1 MPPKRRQT
9 SAAGSPASSRTRHVA
24 RKRVAGA
31 EYLYYRR
38 GGLYVPL
45 RGPEGSAA
53 FLEDYDRAHQVF
65 EAAARSPKAKP
76 PQLHTVQDAVTA
88 YLASADYRGLAA
100 KTRED
105 YRRTLDAFRGE
116 FGAHPLA
123 AFGRGELQALRA
135 RHAPDPEA
143 GNPGRAIGWNN
154 LRSRMISVVEEYLRL
169 NPELE
174 LRNHWREA
182 KRLKPPKANSHRP
195 WPPAVLKAVMT
206 QATPEFRC
214 LLVAYLMTAQRGGDV
229 TRWEPWQ
236 YDRTARTLNMEQ
248 RKTAVPLLLRVP
260 DHMARAIEAMAGRHP
275 ERLFVTPQG
284 KPWTTLNAQ
293 ETLRRL
299 LAQLK
304 LPRQTLHGL
313 RATGPVALKMLGFEN
328 RVIRELTGHRE
339 DRTLEIYLQ
348 GVDGAELR
356 FRAQDALA
364 EHFGG
369 ILEDVL
375 VDPAA
380 NARRVSGVTGRAARK
395 AREAEAAGAEWEK
408 SGKMGKTG
416 R

>member
-1 MPPKRRQT
+1 MPPKRSKT
-9 SAAGSPASSRTRHVA
+9 SAAGSQPSTRRRHVA

-65 EAAARSPKAKP
+65 EAAARTPKAKA
-76 PQLHTVQDAVTA
+76 QLHTVQEAVTA
-88 YLASADYRGLAA
+88 YLASADFRLLAA

-116 FGAHPLA
+116 FGSHPLS

-143 GNPGRAIGWNN
+143 ANPGRAIAWNN
-154 LRSRMISVVEEYLRL
+154 LRSRMIAVVEEYLRL
-169 NPELE
+169 HPELE

-182 KRLKPPKANSHRP
+182 KRLKPPPANSHRP
-195 WPPAVLKAVMT
+195 WSPEVLRALMT
-206 QATPEFRC
+206 QATAEFRC
-214 LLVAYLMTAQRGGDV
+214 LLIGYLLTAQRGGDV

-236 YDRTARTLNMEQ
+236 YDPAARTLNMEQ

-260 DHMARAIEAMAGRHP
+260 EHMARAIEAMQGRHP
-275 ERLFVTPQG
+275 DRLFVTPQG

-304 LPRQTLHGL
+304 LPRHTLHGL
-313 RATGPVALKMLGFEN
+313 RSTGPVALKMLGFEN
-328 RVIRELTGHRE
+328 RSIRELTGHRE
-339 DRTLEIYLQ
+339 DRTLEIYLK
-348 GVDGAELR
+348 GVDGAGLR

-369 ILEDVL
+369 ILEEAL
-375 VDPAA
+375 SSPEA
-380 NARRVSGVTGRAARK
+380 NARKVSGVTGRAARK
-395 AREAEAAGAEWEK
+395 VRERA
-408 SGKMGKTG
+408 
-416 R
+416 

>member
-1 MPPKRRQT
+1 MPPKRSRISGT
-9 SAAGSPASSRTRHVA
+9 ASPPSGRARHVA
-24 RKRVAGA
+24 RKRVGGT

-65 EAAARSPKAKP
+65 EAAAKTPRAK
-76 PQLHTVQDAVTA
+76 PQLHTVQDAITT
-88 YLASADYRGLAA
+88 YLAGGDYAGLAD

-123 AFGRGELQALRA
+123 AFGRAELHALRA
-135 RHAPDPEA
+135 RHAPSPET
-143 GNPGRAIGWNN
+143 GDPGRAIAWNN
-154 LRSRMISVVEEYLRL
+154 LRSRMIAVVEEYLL
-169 NPELE
+169 HHPTLD
-174 LRNHWREA
+174 LPNHWRAA
-182 KRLKPPKANSHRP
+182 KRLKPPKPNSHQP
-195 WPPAVLKAVMT
+195 WPPEVLQAVMT

-214 LLVAYLMTAQRGGDV
+214 LLIGYLLTAQRGGDV
-229 TRWEPWQ
+229 TRWEAWQ
-236 YDRTARTLNMEQ
+236 YDPRARTLNMEQ
-248 RKTAVPLLLRVP
+248 RKTAVPMLLRVP
-260 DHMARAIEAMAGRHP
+260 EHMARAIEAMAGRHRD
-275 ERLFVTPQG
+275 RLFVTPQG
-284 KPWTTLNAQ
+284 KAWTTLNAQ

-304 LPRQTLHGL
+304 LPRHTLHGL

-339 DRTLEIYLQ
+339 DRTLEIYLK
-348 GVDGAELR
+348 GVDGADLR
-356 FRAQDALA
+356 FRAADALA

-369 ILEDVL
+369 ILEEVL
-375 VDPAA
+375 ASPEA
-380 NARRVSGVTGRAARK
+380 NARRVSGVTGRAATK
-395 AREAEAAGAEWEK
+395 LREAAEGWERT
-408 SGKMGKTG
+408 GKVGKTG

>member
-1 MPPKRRQT
+1 MPPKRSRI
-9 SAAGSPASSRTRHVA
+9 SAAGSPPSTRARHVA
-24 RKRVAGA
+24 RKRVGGT

-65 EAAARSPKAKP
+65 EAAARTPKAKA
-76 PQLHTVQDAVTA
+76 QLHTAQDAVTA
-88 YLASADYRGLAA
+88 YLGSADFRQLAT

-105 YRRTLDAFRGE
+105 YRRTLDTFRTE
-116 FGAHPLA
+116 FGAHPLS

-143 GNPGRAIGWNN
+143 ANPGRAIAWNN
-154 LRSRMISVVEEYLRL
+154 LRSRMISVVDEYLRL
-169 NPELE
+169 HPELE

-182 KRLKPPKANSHRP
+182 KRLKPPRANSHRP
-195 WPPAVLKAVMT
+195 WSPDALRAVMT
-206 QATPEFRC
+206 RATPEFRC
-214 LLVAYLMTAQRGGDV
+214 LLIGYLLTAQRGGDV

-236 YDRTARTLNMEQ
+236 YDQAARTLNMEQ
-248 RKTAVPLLLRVP
+248 RKTTVPLLLRVP
-260 DHMARAIEAMAGRHP
+260 DHMARAIEAMQGRHP
-275 ERLFVTPQG
+275 DRLFVTPQG

-299 LAQLK
+299 LDQLQ
-304 LPRQTLHGL
+304 LPRHTLHGL
-313 RATGPVALKMLGFEN
+313 RSTGPVALKMLGFEN
-328 RVIRELTGHRE
+328 RSIRELTGHRE
-339 DRTLEIYLQ
+339 DRTLEIYLK
-348 GVDGAELR
+348 GVDGAGLR

-369 ILEDVL
+369 ILEEVL
-375 VDPAA
+375 ASPDA

-395 AREAEAAGAEWEK
+395 AREAAE
-408 SGKMGKTG
+408 
-416 R
+416 

>member
-1 MPPKRRQT
+1 MPPKRSRISGT
-9 SAAGSPASSRTRHVA
+9 ASPPSGRARHVA
-24 RKRVAGA
+24 RKRVGGT

-65 EAAARSPKAKP
+65 EAAATTPRAK

-88 YLASADYRGLAA
+88 YLSSADYRALAA

-105 YRRTLDAFRGE
+105 YRRTLDAFRAE

-135 RHAPDPEA
+135 RHAPDPDA
-143 GNPGRAIGWNN
+143 DHPGRAIAWNN

-182 KRLKPPKANSHRP
+182 KRLKPPPANSHRP
-195 WPPAVLKAVMT
+195 WPPEVLRAVLT

-214 LLVAYLMTAQRGGDV
+214 LLIGYLLTAQRGGDV

-236 YDRTARTLNMEQ
+236 YDRAARTLNMEQ

-260 DHMARAIEAMAGRHP
+260 DHMARAIEAMHGRHP
-275 ERLFVTPQG
+275 GRLFVTPQG
-284 KPWTTLNAQ
+284 KAWTTLNAQ

-299 LAQLK
+299 LAQMK
-304 LPRQTLHGL
+304 LPRHTLHGL

-339 DRTLEIYLQ
+339 DRTLEIYLK
-348 GVDGAELR
+348 GVDGADLR
-356 FRAQDALA
+356 FRAADALA

-375 VDPAA
+375 SSPEA

-395 AREAEAAGAEWEK
+395 AKESSRA
-408 SGKMGKTG
+408 
-416 R
+416 

>member
-1 MPPKRRQT
+1 M
-9 SAAGSPASSRTRHVA
+9 
-24 RKRVAGA
+24 
-31 EYLYYRR
+31 
-38 GGLYVPL
+38 PL

-53 FLEDYDRAHQVF
+53 FLDDYDRTHQVF
-65 EAAARSPKAKP
+65 EATARQPKAP

-88 YLASADYRGLAA
+88 YLSSADYRALAA

-116 FGAHPLA
+116 FGDHPLA

-135 RHAPDPEA
+135 RHAPNPDA
-143 GNPGRAIGWNN
+143 GDPGRAIGWNN
-154 LRSRMISVVEEYLRL
+154 LRSRMISVTEEYLRL
-169 NPELE
+169 NPELD
-174 LRNHWREA
+174 LRNHWRDA
-182 KRLKPPKANSHRP
+182 KRLRPPQPNSHQP
-195 WPPAVLKAVMT
+195 WPPDILRAVMT

-236 YDRTARTLNMEQ
+236 YDSRAGTLNMQQ

-260 DHMARAIEAMAGRHP
+260 DHMARAIEAMQGRHP
-275 ERLFVTPQG
+275 DRLFVTPQG

-299 LAQLK
+299 LAQMK
-304 LPRQTLHGL
+304 LSRHTLHGL

-328 RVIRELTGHRE
+328 RVIRELTGHKE

-369 ILEDVL
+369 MLEDVL
-375 VDPAA
+375 ASPDA
-380 NARRVSGVTGRAARK
+380 NARRFSGVTGRAARK
-395 AREAEAAGAEWEK
+395 AEPAETWER
-408 SGKMGKTG
+408 SGKMGKNG